1 MCHFP
6 QHTHTPCSRDTYV
19 RLLLPMLIY
28 WLVSGIGWYTDP
40 NSIHSGCPVLKGEKW
55 SATKWMRQKMTFWL
69 LLFGFGRYREILFFL
84 YSVQLSF
91 WRWKEHF
98 GKYDKYSLH
107 IIIPDVL
114 GQGSKIETL
123 DVLVGRPP
131 FWTGLPFMCVENR
144 DGIRGCGCGFRENL
158 SAGKPAGLGKIRPQA
173 DPRVPFCTRTR
184 TRGFRV
190 PAGAATNII
199 KMHKFINLKI

>member
-1 MCHFP
+1 MCCFP
-6 QHTHTPCSRDTYV
+6 QNTLFSRHMFASY
-19 RLLLPMLIY
+19 Y
-28 WLVSGIGWYTDP
+28 QCWSIGLFQGLDGNTDP

-107 IIIPDVL
+107 IIIPDIL
-114 GQGSKIETL
+114 GQGSKIEKL
-123 DVLVGRPP
+123 DVLVRRPP
-131 FWTGLPFMCVENR
+131 FWMGLPFVCVE
-144 DGIRGCGCGFRENL
+144 
-158 SAGKPAGLGKIRPQA
+158 KPVPVRCAA
-173 DPRVPFCTRTR
+173 ATFNTRVP
-184 TRGFRV
+184 
-190 PAGAATNII
+190 
-199 KMHKFINLKI
+199 L